1 MHYYNISL
9 LGSPLEPFTYCSNS
23 EIKLLTKVSIDVR
36 NRTTDGVVIE
46 RVQKPEFKTNEVL
59 SLSEF
64 FYSQKQLELARFIST
79 YYICSLGEA
88 LGIMM
93 PFSCISQ
100 DEVKTSLPEE
110 RQTVML
116 KGSDALA
123 SQKSETEAFRP
134 EIEEEMAR
142 YGSDALASQ
151 KHEVKTSLPKNCQ
164 FGSDALASQKREVK
178 TSLPEERQTAM
189 LKGSDALASQ
199 KSEVETSLPEERQ
212 TVMLKGSDALA
223 SQKSDLGASLSDAK
237 SASKIKL
244 SQKQEEALEFLKQ
257 HQTSLLFGDTG
268 SGKTEIYMK
277 YFEQMIAQNR
287 RSIFLMPEI
296 SLTPQMDKR
305 LQAHF
310 GGDVVMWHSKL
321 TPLQKKKALVK
332 IYDGSAKI
340 VAGPRSALFLPIKDL
355 GLIVV
360 DEEHDDSYKSS
371 SRPRYHARDLGIY
384 MGKLYGAEVVLGSAT
399 PSLSSY
405 VKFPHT
411 RLKGTHFSAK
421 KEFIYEKSK
430 EELSPLIFEQIK
442 KALDAKEQVIVFLP
456 TRANFKYLV
465 CESCGA
471 SVECVFCS
479 VGMSIHEK
487 SNALKCH
494 YCNYTQAIPNVCTKC
509 GSGSLISSRL
519 GTAEA
524 LRVIQ
529 EKFSEVKVE
538 LFDRD
543 AITSAKK
550 LRDALERFNT
560 QETSILVG
568 TQMLS
573 KGHDYHGVTLA
584 VVLGLD
590 NMLNMSD
597 YRARQN
603 ALSSLIQVSGRSGR
617 AKDAK
622 VLVQTFIE
630 EFFSKFIDNYD
641 AFLQEEIGFREGLYP
656 PYKKLCRILFSHKN
670 GTKAQDEMHQMLGAL
685 SRFKD
690 IEIVGF
696 GKCAV
701 ERVADK
707 YRFEI
712 LLRSD
717 KSTNIIR
724 AIKSCKVALAEVDM
738 DPIEFS

>member
-1 MHYYNISL
+1 LHYYNISL
-9 LGSPLEPFTYCSNS
+9 LGSPLEPFTYCSTS

-46 RVQKPEFKTNEVL
+46 KVQKPEFKTNEVL
-59 SLSEF
+59 SQSEF

-93 PFSCISQ
+93 PFSGISQ
-100 DEVKTSLPEE
+100 DEVKTS
-110 RQTVML
+110 
-116 KGSDALA
+116 
-123 SQKSETEAFRP
+123 
-134 EIEEEMAR
+134 I
-142 YGSDALASQ
+142 
-151 KHEVKTSLPKNCQ
+151 PKNCQ
-164 FGSDALASQKREVK
+164 FGSDALAPSVSCEVK
-178 TSLPEERQTAM
+178 TSPPKTRQLAIS
-189 LKGSDALASQ
+189 KESDTFRNASQRHSPREASQ
-199 KSEVETSLPEERQ
+199 KSETE
-212 TVMLKGSDALA
+212 AL
-223 SQKSDLGASLSDAK
+223 LSDTK
-237 SASKIKL
+237 PASTIKL

-277 YFEQMIAQNR
+277 YFEQMIAKNR

-296 SLTPQMDKR
+296 SLTPQMNKR

-310 GGDVVMWHSKL
+310 GEDVVMWHSKL
-321 TPLQKKKALVK
+321 TPLQKKKALIK

-371 SRPRYHARDLGIY
+371 SRPRYHARDLSIY
-384 MGKLYGAEVVLGSAT
+384 MGKLYGAEVLLGSAT

-430 EELSPLIFEQIK
+430 EDLSPLIFEQIK

-494 YCNYTQAIPNVCTKC
+494 YCNYAQAIPKVCTKC
-509 GSGSLISSRL
+509 ESGSLISSRL

-529 EKFSEVKVE
+529 EKFSGAKIE

-560 QETSILVG
+560 QETNILVG

-622 VLVQTFIE
+622 VLVQTFNE

-670 GTKAQDEMHQMLGAL
+670 GTKAEDEMHKMLESL
-685 SRFKD
+685 SSIRE